1 MHFCFQ
7 GKNRTFV
14 LLTVF
19 SVILSYRWLTIS
31 ILLMAL
37 TENFQQPLIAP
48 GTVIT
53 ELTTLTI
60 NKIIKGEV
68 YSINCVFKSLMQF

>member
-1 MHFCFQ
+1 M
-7 GKNRTFV
+7 
-14 LLTVF
+14 LTVF
-19 SVILSYRWLTIS
+19 SFILSYRWLTIS

-37 TENFQQPLIAP
+37 MENFQQPLIAP

-53 ELTTLTI
+53 ELTALTI

-68 YSINCVFKSLMQF
+68 YSINGVFKSLIQF

>member
-1 MHFCFQ
+1 M
-7 GKNRTFV
+7 
-14 LLTVF
+14 LTVF
-19 SVILSYRWLTIS
+19 SFILSYRWLTIS

-37 TENFQQPLIAP
+37 MENFQQPLIAP

-53 ELTTLTI
+53 ELTALTI

-68 YSINCVFKSLMQF
+68 YSINGVFKSLIKF